1 MADMNLKKKSHTHK
15 KKKEK
20 KGLKQLSDLP
30 KRIVVEG
37 GSDKP
42 ERPPGPKCL
51 QA

>member
-1 MADMNLKKKSHTHK
+1 MADMNLKKKVIHTK
-15 KKKEK
+15 KKVK

-30 KRIVVEG
+30 KRKVVEG

-42 ERPPGPKCL
+42 KRPPGPKCL

>member
-1 MADMNLKKKSHTHK
+1 MADMNLKKKVIHTK
-15 KKKEK
+15 KKKLK

-42 ERPPGPKCL
+42 KRPPGPKCL